1 MHLLTKIA
9 APHELLRPWKV
20 ATLALGIAFL
30 VAVALY
36 LRLPD
41 WDPGISLLMAVLAYL
56 FAPISIRS
64 LRHARKTPGPQ
75 RWTSILLSAFL
86 AWLVIDAAYLAYCA
100 LADHPTMRWENFIIS
115 GTLYAAAG
123 LLWAQ
128 DLPLTALLN
137 RIREALLPKSQES

>member
-9 APHELLRPWKV
+9 APHELLRPWKLT
-20 ATLALGIAFL
+20 TLALGITFL

-41 WDPGISLLMAVLAYL
+41 WDPGISLLMALLAYL
-56 FAPISIRS
+56 FAPASIRS
-64 LRHARKTPGPQ
+64 LQHALKSPAPQ
-75 RWTSILLSAFL
+75 RWASLLLSAFL

-100 LADHPTMRWENFIIS
+100 LVGHPTMRWENFIIS

-128 DLPLTALLN
+128 DLPLIALLN
-137 RIREALLPKSQES
+137 RIREALLPNSHKS